1 LTKVNEEGQG
11 ERNLEREPPGSRP
24 GDITVQPGLAVIR
37 LREELPK
44 IVSDLSR
51 EQLEE
56 LVRNLRE
63 GFLGRWPIGADYGA
77 ELARLIEPTAPEL
90 AKQMRSLKSPQ
101 DITKWLEL
109 WLVVLEVVL
118 AVMAPNQIVI
128 NIDHDQTTINIEHNE
143 RTTIV
148 NPPPAPPTGEGPNG

>member
-11 ERNLEREPPGSRP
+11 EDVVIHAP
-24 GDITVQPGLAVIR
+24 LASAHIN

-77 ELARLIEPTAPEL
+77 ELARLIEPIAPEL
-90 AKQMRSLKSPQ
+90 AHQAPSLTSEQVTKL
-101 DITKWLEL
+101 ITVL
-109 WLVVLEVVL
+109 WTILQLL
-118 AVMAPNQIVI
+118 IAPMDLQIAISMYIEQNETTNI
-128 NIDHDQTTINIEHNE
+128 NINLP
-143 RTTIV
+143 
-148 NPPPAPPTGEGPNG
+148 PPPAPPTGEGPTG